1 MNKGGKFMS
10 IKTRKVVIVGSGN
23 VGSHCAFSL
32 AVQGVCDEIIMID
45 KIEKKANAEAVDLS
59 DTVSYLPH
67 YVTSRKGTFED
78 CSDADIIVVSL
89 GVPPEPNK
97 SRLDF
102 LEGTIREVDTIIDPI
117 MKSGFDGII
126 VVISNPVD
134 VVANYILEKTKL
146 PKNRVFGTGTTLD
159 SSRLRRIL
167 SHETGIDA
175 KSIQGYTMGEHG
187 DSQMVPWSHV
197 SLGGKPIFDL
207 IKEKPKTFG
216 NLDLDDIEKRAAFAA
231 YEIIAGKGCTEF
243 GIGVGLTEIV
253 KTILHN
259 ERKILPATTLLNGEY
274 GQTDVFASVP
284 VIMSK
289 DGIEEIIEINLT
301 NNEKEKFNNSCNI
314 IRSYIEKSKEI

>member
-1 MNKGGKFMS
+1 MS

-97 SRLDF
+97 IRLDF
-102 LEGTIREVDTIIDPI
+102 LEGTIREVDTIIEPI

>member
-1 MNKGGKFMS
+1 MS

-67 YVTSRKGTFED
+67 YVTSRKGTFEE

>member
-1 MNKGGKFMS
+1 MS
-10 IKTRKVVIVGSGN
+10 IKTRRVVIVGSGN

>member
-1 MNKGGKFMS
+1 MS

-102 LEGTIREVDTIIDPI
+102 LEGTIREVDTIIEPI

-146 PKNRVFGTGTTLD
+146 AKNRVFGTGTTLD

>member
-1 MNKGGKFMS
+1 MS

-102 LEGTIREVDTIIDPI
+102 LEGTIREVDTIIEPI

-146 PKNRVFGTGTTLD
+146 PKNRVYGTGTTLD

>member
-1 MNKGGKFMS
+1 MS
-10 IKTRKVVIVGSGN
+10 IKTRRVVIVGSGN

-102 LEGTIREVDTIIDPI
+102 LEGTIREVDTIIEPI

-175 KSIQGYTMGEHG
+175 KSIQGYTIGEHG

>member
-1 MNKGGKFMS
+1 MS

-102 LEGTIREVDTIIDPI
+102 LEGTIREVDTIIEPI

-197 SLGGKPIFDL
+197 SLGGKSIFDL

>member
-1 MNKGGKFMS
+1 MS

-102 LEGTIREVDTIIDPI
+102 LEGTIREVDTIIEPI
-117 MKSGFDGII
+117 IKSGFDGII

-301 NNEKEKFNNSCNI
+301 DNEKEKFNNSCNI

>member
-1 MNKGGKFMS
+1 MS

-102 LEGTIREVDTIIDPI
+102 LEGTIREVDTIIEPI

-146 PKNRVFGTGTTLD
+146 PKNRVYGTGTTLD

-301 NNEKEKFNNSCNI
+301 NNEKEKFKKTKKRWGSVFI
-314 IRSYIEKSKEI
+314 I

>member
-1 MNKGGKFMS
+1 MS

-67 YVTSRKGTFED
+67 YVTNRKGTFED

-102 LEGTIREVDTIIDPI
+102 LEGTIREVDTIIEPI

>member
-1 MNKGGKFMS
+1 MS

-102 LEGTIREVDTIIDPI
+102 LEGTIREVDTIIEPI

-289 DGIEEIIEINLT
+289 YGIEEIIEINLT

>member
-1 MNKGGKFMS
+1 M
-10 IKTRKVVIVGSGN
+10 
-23 VGSHCAFSL
+23 
-32 AVQGVCDEIIMID
+32 
-45 KIEKKANAEAVDLS
+45 
-59 DTVSYLPH
+59 
-67 YVTSRKGTFED
+67 
-78 CSDADIIVVSL
+78 
-89 GVPPEPNK
+89 
-97 SRLDF
+97 
-102 LEGTIREVDTIIDPI
+102 DTIIEPI

>member
-1 MNKGGKFMS
+1 MS

-117 MKSGFDGII
+117 MKSGVDGII

>member
-1 MNKGGKFMS
+1 MS

-32 AVQGVCDEIIMID
+32 ALQGVCDEVVMID
-45 KIEKKANAEAVDLS
+45 KVESKANAEAVDLS
-59 DTVSYLPH
+59 DTISYLPH
-67 YVTSRKGTFED
+67 CVKSKKGTFDD
-78 CSDADIIVVSL
+78 CKDADIIVVSL

-102 LEGTIREVDTIIDPI
+102 LEGTIKEVDTIVEPI

-126 VVISNPVD
+126 IVISNPVD

-167 SHETGIDA
+167 SHETGVDA

-197 SLGGKPIFDL
+197 ALGGKPLLDL
-207 IKEKPKTFG
+207 IREKPETFG
-216 NLDLDDIEKRAAFAA
+216 KLNLDDIEKRTAFAA
-231 YEIIAGKGCTEF
+231 YEIIEGKGCTEF

-253 KTILHN
+253 KTIFHN

-274 GQTDVFASVP
+274 GQTNVFASVP

-301 NNEKEKFNNSCNI
+301 KDEKEKFDNSCNVI
-314 IRSYIEKSKEI
+314 KNYIEKSKEI

>member
-1 MNKGGKFMS
+1 MS

-67 YVTSRKGTFED
+67 YVTSRKGIFED

-102 LEGTIREVDTIIDPI
+102 LEGTIREVDTIIEPI

>member
-1 MNKGGKFMS
+1 M
-10 IKTRKVVIVGSGN
+10 
-23 VGSHCAFSL
+23 
-32 AVQGVCDEIIMID
+32 
-45 KIEKKANAEAVDLS
+45 
-59 DTVSYLPH
+59 
-67 YVTSRKGTFED
+67 
-78 CSDADIIVVSL
+78 
-89 GVPPEPNK
+89 PPEPNK

-102 LEGTIREVDTIIDPI
+102 LEGTIREVDTIIEPI

-301 NNEKEKFNNSCNI
+301 DNEKEKFNNSCNI

>member
-1 MNKGGKFMS
+1 
-10 IKTRKVVIVGSGN
+10 
-23 VGSHCAFSL
+23 
-32 AVQGVCDEIIMID
+32 MID
-45 KIEKKANAEAVDLS
+45 KVEKKANAEAVDLS

-102 LEGTIREVDTIIDPI
+102 LEGTIREVDTIIEPI

>member
-1 MNKGGKFMS
+1 MS
-10 IKTRKVVIVGSGN
+10 IKTRKVVIVGTGN

-32 AVQGVCDEIIMID
+32 AIQGVCDEIVFID
-45 KIEKKANAEAVDLS
+45 KNETKANAEAVDLS
-59 DTVSYLPH
+59 DTISYLPH
-67 YVTSRKGTFED
+67 YVESRKGSFND

-89 GVPPEPNK
+89 GVPPAPDK

-102 LEGTIREVDTIIDPI
+102 LEGTIKEVDTIIDPI
-117 MKSGFDGII
+117 LDSGFNGIF

-134 VVANYILEKTKL
+134 VVSHYILEKTKF
-146 PKNRVFGTGTTLD
+146 PKNKVFGTGTTLD

-167 SHETGIDA
+167 SKETGIDP
-175 KSIQGYTMGEHG
+175 KSIQAYSMGEHG

-197 SLGGKPIFDL
+197 YLGGKPILDL
-207 IKEKPKTFG
+207 IKEKPDTFG
-216 NLDLDDIEKRAAFAA
+216 QLDLEDITKRAAFAA

-259 ERKILPATTLLNGEY
+259 ERKILPATTLLEGEY

-284 VIMSK
+284 VVMTK
-289 DGIEEIIEINLT
+289 DGIEEIVEINLT
-301 NNEKEKFNNSCNI
+301 EDEKEKFDNSCKI
-314 IRSYIEKSKEI
+314 IKRYIGKVNDIK